1 MEVVKQKPKNIT
13 NYRKDFTPE
22 ERAAYN
28 AYVLTR
34 MKIYYQTENG
44 KKVAARNTMNYLQ
57 KKKLQNEAL
66 NNQIAGAFPLAVV

>member
-57 KKKLQNEAL
+57 KKKLEAL
-66 NNQIAGAFPLAVV
+66 NNQMRGAAPLAVV

>member
-34 MKIYYQTENG
+34 MKIYHQTENG

-57 KKKLQNEAL
+57 KKKLESL
-66 NNQIAGAFPLAVV
+66 NNQIAGASPLAVV

>member
-57 KKKLQNEAL
+57 KKKLEAV
-66 NNQIAGAFPLAVV
+66 NNQMIKIA

>member
-57 KKKLQNEAL
+57 KKKLEAS
-66 NNQIAGAFPLAVV
+66 NNQIIKV